1 MEIAVTAAAGQAVYG
16 WIPTDPLRGFFDNSF
31 PWFAKCPHADI
42 LPFKDFHH
50 RWAEGHDLLLDVPST
65 FTQHGVVDGVRHTGH
80 VVLTDFP
87 TKAGIPIPGFSE
99 SGLGALLAEAGISK
113 GWLCVNV
120 MDTGIG
126 ILAVAEG
133 SADLSAALAGNLDMS
148 AATFFDTFV
157 EGGVEVVI
165 STATLNPLL
174 LAGGVENILAGMVST
189 WKTYTMQVDPLDFFG
204 GALGTAALGALLT
217 LALGSWE
224 STEEA
229 VRETSLNAL
238 RGASLGALFSVET
251 MFGVGALFGFAAIH
265 LGKALAE
272 SSTARKQAL
281 LGINREGFE
290 LLLRTFEKGNP
301 GFRKFWKEAQPR
313 MTLLD
318 EPKLLPS
325 QCKLRLPSDWR
336 PFPWEF
342 NCLPSDAPIFDTSY
356 ESLPSDAPT
365 FDSSFDPLGKER
377 NDRTD

>member
-157 EGGVEVVI
+157 EGGVEVVL

-174 LAGGVENILAGMVST
+174 LTGGVENILAGMVST
-189 WKTYTMQVDPLDFFG
+189 WKT
-204 GALGTAALGALLT
+204 
-217 LALGSWE
+217 
-224 STEEA
+224 
-229 VRETSLNAL
+229 
-238 RGASLGALFSVET
+238 
-251 MFGVGALFGFAAIH
+251 
-265 LGKALAE
+265 
-272 SSTARKQAL
+272 
-281 LGINREGFE
+281 
-290 LLLRTFEKGNP
+290 
-301 GFRKFWKEAQPR
+301 
-313 MTLLD
+313 
-318 EPKLLPS
+318 
-325 QCKLRLPSDWR
+325 
-336 PFPWEF
+336 
-342 NCLPSDAPIFDTSY
+342 
-356 ESLPSDAPT
+356 
-365 FDSSFDPLGKER
+365 
-377 NDRTD
+377 